1 MSSSNVR
8 KTADDNQATLQKDPG
23 TAGNANNAA
32 LGVTPKD
39 RITGKPD
46 PNFNVFW
53 ANEYHY
59 RGQELLRR

>member
-46 PNFNVFW
+46 PNFNVF
-53 ANEYHY
+53 
-59 RGQELLRR
+59 